1 LAIFD
6 TRGCLLAVLLSS
18 ELTEGPHEIAWNAE
32 ELASGVYL
40 AQLETASG
48 RSSIRLILLK

>member
-48 RSSIRLILLK
+48 RSSIRLILFK